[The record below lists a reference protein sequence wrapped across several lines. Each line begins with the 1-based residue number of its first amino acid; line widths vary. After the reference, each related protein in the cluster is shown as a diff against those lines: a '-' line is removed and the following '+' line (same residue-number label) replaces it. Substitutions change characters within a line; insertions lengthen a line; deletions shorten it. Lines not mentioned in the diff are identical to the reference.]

1 MKMIKLIKADLFRLT
16 KGSAVRNVLIA
27 GIAIILFTGITMYN
41 SGSGLFS
48 FGVRSSVSVGSSVPA
63 TGADFVRQMRDDG
76 FFPFFI
82 LAFAVAILGADYS
95 AGTIRNTLS
104 YFTGRK
110 SVYTAKCI
118 TGLLCCLVY
127 SVVCLVVSM
136 LLGVILFGFKGFST
150 LYFGRLLGQIV
161 LSLPLFLGMIGIG
174 YCLLVFTRRSS
185 ITIAAY
191 IVGMLFFPSLTYSL
205 YQIFPSAKW
214 LQICDPLSAFSVVS
228 RFWEFPPLMVALMIL
243 TWLAIDA
250 AVISI
255 GMHRYETVDVA

>member
-1 MKMIKLIKADLFRLT
+1 MTKLIKADLFRLT
-16 KGSAVRNVLIA
+16 KGSAVRNILLA
-27 GIAIILFTGITMYN
+27 GIGIILFTGISMYN

-48 FGVRSSVSVGSSVPA
+48 VGVRSSVSMGSSVPT

-82 LAFAVAILGADYS
+82 LAFVIAILGADYS

-104 YFTGRK
+104 YFTKRQ
-110 SVYTAKCI
+110 SVYAAKCI
-118 TGLLCCLVY
+118 TGLLCCLAY
-127 SVVCLVVSM
+127 SVTCIVVSM
-136 LLGVILFGFKGFST
+136 LLGVILFGFEGFSA
-150 LYFGRLLGQIV
+150 LYFVRLLGQIV
-161 LSLPLFLGMIGIG
+161 LSLPLFLGMISIG
-174 YCLLVFTRRSS
+174 YCLLVFTGKSS
-185 ITIAAY
+185 ITIVAY
-191 IVGMLFFPSLTYSL
+191 IVGMLFVPSLTYNL
-205 YQIFPSAKW
+205 YQIFPAAEW

-228 RFWEFPPLMVALMIL
+228 RFWEFPPLMVGLMLL

>member
-1 MKMIKLIKADLFRLT
+1 MIKLIKADLFRLT

-48 FGVRSSVSVGSSVPA
+48 FGVRSSVSVGGSVPA

-110 SVYTAKCI
+110 SVYAAKCI
-118 TGLLCCLVY
+118 TGLLCCLAY
-127 SVVCLVVSM
+127 SAVCLGVSM
-136 LLGVILFGFKGFST
+136 LLGVILFGFEGFSA
-150 LYFGRLLGQIV
+150 LYFWRLLGQIV

-185 ITIAAY
+185 IAIAAY
-191 IVGMLFFPSLTYSL
+191 IFGMLFAPSLTYNL
-205 YQIFPSAKW
+205 YQIFPSAGW

-228 RFWEFPPLMVALMIL
+228 RFWEFPPLMVALMLL

-255 GMHRYETVDVA
+255 GMHRYETVDID